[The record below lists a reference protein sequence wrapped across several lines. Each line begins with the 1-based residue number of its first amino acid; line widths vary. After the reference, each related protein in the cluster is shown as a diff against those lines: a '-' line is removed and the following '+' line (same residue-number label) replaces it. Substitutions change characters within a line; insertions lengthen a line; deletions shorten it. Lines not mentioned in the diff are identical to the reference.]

1 VQASG
6 RAPHRRPVES
16 LRVERPRDFRGKEIE
31 VKKWL
36 ILIVV
41 VVVLGGGGAGYYYW
55 WYRPAQ
61 KSADPAET
69 TAQVERGPIR
79 ILVASTGRVVSNLD
93 VDIKCKASGE
103 VAKLPFDV
111 SDRVKKNDLLV
122 ELDPV
127 DEQRVVHQAEV
138 SLSASTAKLES
149 ARQDLAVAER
159 TLATDHRRANAVLTA
174 ADSRSKDARA
184 KADRMKE
191 LREKSLAS
199 QEDYDTAETAAV
211 QAVSDLDAAK
221 VKMDELKTQEL
232 ALEVKRQAV
241 KLAEATVE
249 ADQINLAIANDR
261 LTDTKVLAPMD
272 GVVAARG
279 VQIGQI
285 ISSGISNVGGG
296 TTVLTLS
303 DLSRLFVVA
312 AVDESEIGKVREG
325 QTATVTADAYPGKT
339 FRGQVVQIA
348 TRGVNLSNVV
358 TFEVKIE
365 VLGDAKSLLKPEMT
379 ANVEIL
385 AAAKDDAILVP
396 AEAVVRKGRGREV
409 VTVVGEG
416 GSKVEV
422 AVAPGLSDGTKTEI
436 PAGLTA
442 GQTVLIPKGGAEGKW
457 AAGQRTGGPPPPM
470 FMGGGRR
477 K

>member
-1 VQASG
+1 M
-6 RAPHRRPVES
+6 
-16 LRVERPRDFRGKEIE
+16 
-31 VKKWL
+31 KKWL

>member
-1 VQASG
+1 
-6 RAPHRRPVES
+6 
-16 LRVERPRDFRGKEIE
+16 

-36 ILIVV
+36 ILAAVA
-41 VVVLGGGGAGYYYW
+41 VVVLGAAGAAYYYG
-55 WYRPAQ
+55 WYLPAA
-61 KSADPAET
+61 KADAPAET
-69 TAQVERGPIR
+69 IAKVERGPIR

-111 SDRVKKNDLLV
+111 SDQVKKDALLV

-138 SLSASTAKLES
+138 SRSASTAKLES
-149 ARQDLAVAER
+149 ARQDLALAER
-159 TLATDHRRANAVLTA
+159 TLATDRRRADSALTA
-174 ADSRSKDARA
+174 ADSRAKDARA

-191 LREKSLAS
+191 LRAKSLAS

-211 QAVSDLDAAK
+211 QAQTDLDAAK
-221 VKMDELKTQEL
+221 VKIEELKSQEL
-232 ALEVKRQAV
+232 ALELKRQAV
-241 KLAEATVE
+241 KLAEAAVE
-249 ADQINLAIANDR
+249 ADKINLTIAQDR

-272 GVVAARG
+272 GVVAVRN

-303 DLSRLFVVA
+303 DLSHIFVVA
-312 AVDESEIGKVREG
+312 AVDESDIGKVRVG

-339 FRGQVVQIA
+339 FQGQVVRIA

-365 VLGDAKSLLKPEMT
+365 VLGDAKALLKPEMT

-385 AAAKDDAILVP
+385 TAAKDDAVLVP
-396 AEAVVRKGRGREV
+396 AEAVVRKGRGKQV

-416 GSKVEV
+416 GSKEEV
-422 AVAPGLSDGTKTEI
+422 AVTPGLSDGTKTEI
-436 PAGLTA
+436 PDGLTA
-442 GQTVLIPKGGAEGKW
+442 GQTVLVPKGGAAGKW
-457 AAGQRTGGPPPPM
+457 AAGQSPGGPPPGAV
-470 FMGGGRR
+470 FMGAGRGR
-477 K
+477 

>member
-1 VQASG
+1 M
-6 RAPHRRPVES
+6 
-16 LRVERPRDFRGKEIE
+16 
-31 VKKWL
+31 KKWI
-36 ILIVV
+36 ILAAV
-41 VVVLGGGGAGYYYW
+41 VVVLAGGAGAGYYYG
-55 WYRPAQ
+55 WYRPAH
-61 KSADPAET
+61 KSDDPVEV

-111 SDRVKKNDLLV
+111 SDRVKKDDLLV

-149 ARQDLAVAER
+149 ARQDLALAER
-159 TLATDHRRANAVLTA
+159 TLATDRRRADSALTA
-174 ADSRSKDARA
+174 ADSHAKDARA

-191 LREKSLAS
+191 LLAKSLAS

-211 QAVSDLDAAK
+211 QAQTDLDAAK
-221 VKMDELKTQEL
+221 VKIEELRSQEL
-232 ALEVKRQAV
+232 ALELKRQAV

-249 ADQINLAIANDR
+249 ADKINLTIANDR

-272 GVVAARG
+272 GVVAVRG

-303 DLSRLFVVA
+303 DLSHIFVVA
-312 AVDESEIGKVREG
+312 AVDESDIGKVRES
-325 QTATVTADAYPGKT
+325 QTVTITADAYPGKT
-339 FRGQVVQIA
+339 FQGQVVQIA
-348 TRGVNLSNVV
+348 TRGVNASNVV

-365 VLGDAKSLLKPEMT
+365 VLGDEKALLKPEMT
-379 ANVEIL
+379 ANVEVL
-385 AAAKDDAILVP
+385 TAAKDDAVLVP
-396 AEAVVRKGRGREV
+396 AEAVVHKGRGKQI
-409 VTVVGEG
+409 VTVVGKG
-416 GSKVEV
+416 GSKEEV
-422 AVAPGLSDGTKTEI
+422 DVTSGLSDGTKTEI
-436 PAGLTA
+436 ASGLTE
-442 GQTVLIPKGGAEGKW
+442 GQTVLVPKGGAAGKW
-457 AAGQRTGGPPPPM
+457 AASQSPGGPPPGAV
-470 FMGGGRR
+470 FMGAGRGR
-477 K
+477 